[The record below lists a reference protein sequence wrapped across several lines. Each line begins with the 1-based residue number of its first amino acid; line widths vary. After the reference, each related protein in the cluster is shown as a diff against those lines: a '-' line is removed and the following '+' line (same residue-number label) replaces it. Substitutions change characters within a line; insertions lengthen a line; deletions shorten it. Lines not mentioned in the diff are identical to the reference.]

1 MPLGLKRLI
10 FALEKREGERDY
22 VLGDRDMSEKARW
35 DQFVKKSL
43 ECQAK
48 AGDEGKKPPLPVAP
62 RKFPR

>member
-1 MPLGLKRLI
+1 
-10 FALEKREGERDY
+10 
-22 VLGDRDMSEKARW
+22 MSEKACW

-48 AGDEGKKPPLPVAP
+48 AGDGGKKPPLPVAP